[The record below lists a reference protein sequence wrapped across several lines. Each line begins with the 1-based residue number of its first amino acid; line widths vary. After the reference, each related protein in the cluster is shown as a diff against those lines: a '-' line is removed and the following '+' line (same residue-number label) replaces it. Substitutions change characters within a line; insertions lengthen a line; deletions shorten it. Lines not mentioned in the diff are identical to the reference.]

1 LERHDPQVITR
12 AIDDL
17 LDELEPESD
26 AWLQAAG
33 RRTLERSE
41 W

>member
-1 LERHDPQVITR
+1 MDETLASIDPKP
-12 AIDDL
+12 D
-17 LDELEPESD
+17 P
-26 AWLQAAG
+26 WLAEAG